1 VIGFVGVLDVSYGF
15 LRLPGFVVLWVLDLR
30 LVGGVDLWVFLM
42 YRMGFLD
49 SFGAFFLYCL
59 NT

>member
-1 VIGFVGVLDVSYGF
+1 VGVLDVSYGF
-15 LRLPGFVVLWVLDLR
+15 LRLPSFVVLWVLDLR

-49 SFGAFFLYCL
+49 SFGAFFVYCL